1 MIAICSAMKEA
12 LIGVDIDGKK
22 GQCNLDPSCK
32 HSENIL
38 PKLDSLL
45 EELGTTLADNDV
57 YAVVV
62 GPGSFTGIRIGISLV
77 KGFCAGKDLPV
88 LPLSSL
94 GLMAYS
100 YCKHNKPKEGFCVVM
115 NALSGLYFFARFD
128 KEGNMIGK
136 EELIKTEDLGKEK
149 CVIVSL
155 ADEKLTD
162 VSVLPTAEELLE
174 YAEKERKKKNF
185 VQAKELQPIYLR
197 KSQAEVSLEQK
208 KVKIS

>member
-22 GQCNLDPSCK
+22 GECNLDSSCK

-38 PKLDSLL
+38 PNLDKLLQKLD
-45 EELGTTLADNDV
+45 TTLADNDA

-62 GPGSFTGIRIGISLV
+62 GPGSFTGIRIGISLI

-100 YCKHNKPKEGFCVVM
+100 YCKHRKPDKDFCVVM

-128 KEGNMIGK
+128 KDGNMKGK
-136 EELIKTEDLGKEK
+136 EELIKAEDLGKEE

-155 ADEKLTD
+155 AEEHLTEICVQPSAD
-162 VSVLPTAEELLE
+162 ELLE
-174 YAEKERKKKNF
+174 YAEKERKKGNF
-185 VQAKELQPIYLR
+185 VFAKDLQPIYLR
-197 KSQAEVSLEQK
+197 KSQAEVSLEEK
-208 KVKIS
+208 KVKNS